1 MPDEDAYLTDHGRS
15 RAHSGAPGGCRT
27 WGHGTA
33 VPPCASACS
42 RVRRTGGT
50 RGGSR
55 TAPTPCMATA
65 LMAAMITR
73 CQTLREKITDII
85 YNPRTRT
92 VLNRNPWWKCLA
104 ARPVARGGITSPH
117 GRPGGSPIR
126 CAARTAAGLAYAAP
140 KCTAVSGRRTASP
153 LRAGGGRFVSTTHIS
168 VRIAP
173 ACAGSH
179 QQQSAAYQ
187 HNPRR
192 SRSRGF
198 FTQTRAGRERGRGA
212 PLPRPLATRA
222 TAYPSFRKGRCGLA
236 PRPTWASRHRSDRQ
250 FGKTQGYRLPS
261 LQTRCRQ
268 RWLAANAPE
277 HQRRQTSA
285 PPL

>member
-104 ARPVARGGITSPH
+104 ARPVARVEFPPTGDPP
-117 GRPGGSPIR
+117 GRPFGAPRALRPGWLMRRRSARR
-126 CAARTAAGLAYAAP
+126 CQGDA
-140 KCTAVSGRRTASP
+140 
-153 LRAGGGRFVSTTHIS
+153 
-168 VRIAP
+168 
-173 ACAGSH
+173 
-179 QQQSAAYQ
+179 
-187 HNPRR
+187 PRR
-192 SRSRGF
+192 PYI
-198 FTQTRAGRERGRGA
+198 AGRGA
-212 PLPRPLATRA
+212 GSYEPRAFP
-222 TAYPSFRKGRCGLA
+222 CGVKARRRHA
-236 PRPTWASRHRSDRQ
+236 PCP
-250 FGKTQGYRLPS
+250 
-261 LQTRCRQ
+261 
-268 RWLAANAPE
+268 NA
-277 HQRRQTSA
+277 HGA
-285 PPL
+285 GGA

>member
-1 MPDEDAYLTDHGRS
+1 MVS
-15 RAHSGAPGGCRT
+15 
-27 WGHGTA
+27 GHGTA
-33 VPPCASACS
+33 VPLCASACS
-42 RVRRTGGT
+42 RARRTGGT

-55 TAPTPCMATA
+55 TAPTVPRDV
-65 LMAAMITR
+65 AA
-73 CQTLREKITDII
+73 QPVVGL
-85 YNPRTRT
+85 PGS
-92 VLNRNPWWKCLA
+92 A
-104 ARPVARGGITSPH
+104 AGCPGGIPPH
-117 GRPGGSPIR
+117 GRPTGSPIW
-126 CAARTAAGLAYAAP
+126 CAARTAAGLADGAP

-192 SRSRGF
+192 SRSRDF